1 MWDSGYRLGKSSDLL
16 NIINLVWLSQNACGL
31 ILSLTK
37 KIILFCLHFFIQH
50 LMEKSPPGLRQAH
63 LPHDFL
69 METTQDTEEKSY
81 YASPRRI
88 LLEVTPSIH

>member
-1 MWDSGYRLGKSSDLL
+1 
-16 NIINLVWLSQNACGL
+16 
-31 ILSLTK
+31 
-37 KIILFCLHFFIQH
+37 
-50 LMEKSPPGLRQAH
+50 MEKSPPGLRQAH